1 MPSRFFRRLDVRSF
15 GTVER
20 CVGLLLLLTA
30 PFTAPA
36 AAAPPGDDWLRVL
49 EESDAGVTL
58 ELRAAE
64 PVREASGWT
73 VPGFDRGGEPGMPV
87 RFERGAWLGVPGVH
101 GARLEILETAK
112 RDLGKLEWPRLQGV
126 ARRADRL
133 AAEAAGRSV
142 PELHDVPARAFA
154 SAWPAAFVELGPGGD
169 LRGRAVVPLT
179 FHPVQIQPDGNVSA
193 VTLVRVRITF
203 ADRVRVAPAALG
215 ATPEPLHTALIN
227 AASAA
232 HWALAAP
239 TVASAARAPRVAA
252 LPAQRLRIK
261 IAARGIYELSYA
273 ELKAA
278 GVGVDQ
284 PAFDPRTLR
293 IYFDRWKPQALVAD
307 STGSWQPSAAMR
319 QAAIWV
325 PGEGDGSFTSNDPND
340 RVVFYALG
348 PEGYEIDSEAT
359 VDSLAYFRHPF
370 DRNQYAWLVWGDGV
384 FGARMS
390 SVVTPSVPGDSVVTT
405 VTNRTHVEQDLD
417 FARIDDLWI
426 WQEIRDTRPLRVQF
440 QLDLGG
446 QASAVGALR
455 LALGF
460 DEVGV
465 QQIVDPQLNGV
476 TLPRISFGA
485 TEQAHLQTFSGVAL
499 QAVNNLDLS
508 IPTGVNAARIT
519 DLLEFDVVW
528 ARPLAASAAHVLDW
542 TNRAPRD
549 GVAYELTGFGANAPT
564 AFDVTDPWSPRVLS
578 GLAPQGTGAATTW
591 QVHGTGAAHARAHYV
606 AVGDLALGGA
616 IHPAARD
623 LALRSVVPLRARTTA
638 PDMLIVTHSS
648 LRAAADRLAQYR
660 RGHFPGGGSPDILV
674 ADVADIYDNFSG
686 GRVDPIAI
694 RNYAKF
700 LYNLDVTPRLRYLA
714 LFGDATHDVRQLRG
728 ASALTLVPTV
738 QGGYYGIDRA
748 GWVADYAVDDWLGE
762 LGTPPPGANPYP
774 IPDLA
779 IGRIPARTA
788 ADADRIVDKLIA
800 YEAAPLGAWR
810 TRVLLAADDEC
821 SPRGG
826 CGETF
831 HTDNSEDLAR
841 QVPANLHVVK
851 YYETEYPSILG
862 QKPLARAAFI
872 KTWNEGC
879 AVLNFQGHG
888 APRQLTDEVLFLSTD
903 IPSLVNGAK
912 APLFLPISCTVS
924 EFDDPERQSM
934 CEDLFADPA
943 GGAIAT
949 VGATTLTFVGSNLQ
963 FNQALFRELFLEG
976 ATGRI
981 PLGTVQQLAKTRTTN
996 SNTESYVLIGD
1007 PSMTLDFPQNLVRF
1021 VAGADSLETGHRTQI
1036 TGEVVT
1042 SQGDVISGFDG
1053 TAEVLVFGTADESG
1067 FLLSPPQVPPHVQIY
1082 IPYDLPGPP
1091 LYRGTVPVQNGR
1103 LSFQFIVP
1111 KSAHA
1116 GRKAHISAYASS
1128 PAADATG
1135 AQSGVNVAIGA
1146 TSDSSTGVPR
1156 IAMHFPNNRTRVK
1169 AGTILTAD
1177 IHDENGIGIQGTSLP
1192 NSILLDFDGRNESL
1206 NVTSLFQYAAG
1217 SDSAGTLNVPLPS
1230 DLEAG
1235 AHSVTLI
1242 ASDNLGNQATAT
1254 IEFQVVDAEVV
1265 RLVNVLAFP
1274 NPFRDWTRFFF
1285 EITDPAEVELRVFTT
1300 SGREIWHHR
1309 QRFDAGTQ
1317 ASIRWEGVDLRHDAV
1332 ANGTYLYRLRA
1343 RPDRAGVAPLETVGK
1358 VVIMR

>member
-1 MPSRFFRRLDVRSF
+1 MPSRFFRRLPVMPF
-15 GTVER
+15 GPVV
-20 CVGLLLLLTA
+20 CLVALLSLPATPRVA
-30 PFTAPA
+30 IA
-36 AAAPPGDDWLRVL
+36 AAPGDDWVRVL

-58 ELRAAE
+58 ELRAPE
-64 PVREASGWT
+64 PVHDASGWT
-73 VPGFDRGGEPGMPV
+73 VPGFDRGGEAGMPV
-87 RFERGAWLGVPGVH
+87 LFERRTWLGVAGVH

-112 RDLGKLEWPRLQGV
+112 RDLGRLEWPRLQGV
-126 ARRADRL
+126 TRRAERL

-154 SAWPAAFVELGPGGD
+154 TAWPAAFVELGPGGD
-169 LRGRAVVPLT
+169 LRGRAVLPLT

-203 ADRVRVAPAALG
+203 ADRVRVLPAVLG
-215 ATPEPLHTALIN
+215 TTREPLHAALVN
-227 AASAA
+227 
-232 HWALAAP
+232 
-239 TVASAARAPRVAA
+239 TASAARWALASPAAASAPRAPQVAA

-261 IAARGIYELSYA
+261 IAQRGIYELSYA

-293 IYFDRWKPQALVAD
+293 IYFDQWKPQALGVD
-307 STGSWQPSAAMR
+307 SAGSWQPGAEMR

-359 VDSLAYFRHPF
+359 ADSLAYFRHPF

-384 FGARMS
+384 FGERMS
-390 SVVTPSVPGDSVVTT
+390 SVVAPSVPGDSVVTT

-417 FARIDDLWI
+417 YARIDDLWI

-446 QASAVGALR
+446 PASAVGALR

-460 DEVGV
+460 DENGA

-485 TEQAHLQTFSGVAL
+485 TGQAHLQTFSGVAL

-528 ARPLAASAAHVLDW
+528 ARPLAAGAAHVLDW
-542 TNRAPRD
+542 TDRAARD
-549 GVAYELTGFGANAPT
+549 GIAYELTGFGANAPT
-564 AFDVTDPWSPRVLS
+564 AFNITDPWSPRVLT

-591 QVHGTGAAHARAHYV
+591 QVHGTGAAHVRAHYV

-623 LALRSVVPLRARTTA
+623 LVLRTVVPLRARTTA

-686 GRVDPIAI
+686 GRVDPMAI

-738 QGGYYGIDRA
+738 QGGYYGIDRTP
-748 GWVADYAVDDWLGE
+748 WVADYAVDDWLGE
-762 LGTPPPGANPYP
+762 LGTPPAGPNPYP

-800 YEAAPLGAWR
+800 YEAAPFGAWR

-821 SPRGG
+821 SPLGG
-826 CGETF
+826 CFEAF

-841 QVPANLHVVK
+841 MVPANLDVVK
-851 YYETEYPSILG
+851 FYETEYPRVLG

-903 IPSLVNGAK
+903 IPSLVNGSK

-949 VGATTLTFVGSNLQ
+949 VGATTPTFVGSNLQ
-963 FNQALFRELFLEG
+963 FNTALFRELFLDG

-981 PLGTVQQLAKTRTTN
+981 PLGTVQQLAKMRTTN
-996 SNTESYVLIGD
+996 GNTESYMLIAD
-1007 PSMTLDFPQNLVRF
+1007 PAMTLDFPQNLVRF
-1021 VAGADSLETGHRTQI
+1021 VAGADSLETGNRTQI

-1042 SQGDVISGFDG
+1042 SQGDVIGGFNG
-1053 TAEVLVFGTADESG
+1053 TAEVQVFGTADESG
-1067 FLLSPPQVPPHVQIY
+1067 FRVPPPQGPLY

-1091 LYRGTVPVQNGR
+1091 LYRGTVPVRNGQ

-1116 GRKAHISAYASS
+1116 GRKARISAYASS
-1128 PAADATG
+1128 PGRDAKG
-1135 AQSGVNVAIGA
+1135 SQSGVNVAIGSS
-1146 TSDSSTGVPR
+1146 SDSSTGVPR
-1156 IAMHFPNNRTRVK
+1156 IALHFPNNRTRVK

-1317 ASIRWEGVDLRHDAV
+1317 ASIRWDGVDLREDTV